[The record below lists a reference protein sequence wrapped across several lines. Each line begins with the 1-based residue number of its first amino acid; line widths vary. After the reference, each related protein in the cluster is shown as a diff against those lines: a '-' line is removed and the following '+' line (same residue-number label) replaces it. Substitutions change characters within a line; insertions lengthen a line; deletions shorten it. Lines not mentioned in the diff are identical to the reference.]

1 MEKKS
6 ISVPEMQRMLGLK
19 KVAAYWIVKQ
29 GRFETIMVG
38 GKMRVM
44 LDSFEA
50 WYASQF
56 HYRKVNG
63 PPPGENWSHT
73 WSVPETAEM
82 LGVTTTTVYELIQ
95 NHHPFQTVQADG
107 QLRIVKASFEAW
119 YQGQNRYRKREDAAP
134 LEVWQSTWSVREAAN
149 LLGVHRNVVY
159 GMVNDRC
166 LFPKIMV
173 DGQIRIDKEAFE
185 AWYRSQKRYK
195 KVPEKEA

>member
-19 KVAAYWIVKQ
+19 KVAAYWLVKQ

-44 LDSFEA
+44 VNSFEA
-50 WYASQF
+50 WYRGQF

-63 PPPGENWSHT
+63 PPPGEDWSHT

-82 LGVTTTTVYELIQ
+82 LGVTPTTIYELIQ

-107 QLRIVKASFEAW
+107 QIRIVKTSFEEW
-119 YQGQNRYRKREDAAP
+119 YQGQSRYRKREDAAP
-134 LEVWQSTWSVREAAN
+134 PELWQSTWSVREVAN

-159 GMVNDRC
+159 GMVNDRH
-166 LFPKIMV
+166 LFPSVLV
-173 DGQIRIDKEAFE
+173 DGHIRIDKEDFE
-185 AWYRSQKRYK
+185 DWYCSQNHYK
-195 KVPEKEA
+195 KIEKEV